1 MSDSLKKYIIDLG
14 YSDSE
19 LLDNLV
25 SKFEHH
31 EFSKKELL
39 SKLDVVCDRLF
50 FLKKGCVRFFI
61 YDNKGN
67 EVTTDFSFGPSFITS
82 FTSYING
89 SPSQVGIEAV
99 SDCSVFWTTK
109 SKLEEL
115 FRRDCRFLEIG
126 LKLTEKVF
134 VISESHMLSLL
145 TKTPLERYE
154 YLLEMHPEYVLN
166 IPLKY
171 LASYLGMTP
180 ETLSRIRAKIS

>member
-1 MSDSLKKYIIDLG
+1 MG
-14 YSDSE
+14 P
-19 LLDNLV
+19 
-25 SKFEHH
+25 
-31 EFSKKELL
+31 LL
-39 SKLDVVCDRLF
+39 SHLF
-50 FLKKGCVRFFI
+50 A
-61 YDNKGN
+61 
-67 EVTTDFSFGPSFITS
+67 
-82 FTSYING
+82 SYINV

-99 SDCSVFWTTK
+99 SDCSFFWTIK

-115 FRRDCRFLEIG
+115 FRRDCSFLEIG